1 MVVQLCTHVTR
12 LRVGFLARS
21 GASLLVSRRKG
32 APCHRFPFHSHTKM
46 LLLALGPYSDIE
58 RLRAPEKIA
67 EPGVLVAYLRTAY
80 WPFLALLAGLWNQ

>member
-1 MVVQLCTHVTR
+1 MTDGEGTVTLKVVLTVE
-12 LRVGFLARS
+12 VS
-21 GASLLVSRRKG
+21 GGS
-32 APCHRFPFHSHTKM
+32 

-80 WPFLALLAGLWNQ
+80 WPFLALQAGLWNQ